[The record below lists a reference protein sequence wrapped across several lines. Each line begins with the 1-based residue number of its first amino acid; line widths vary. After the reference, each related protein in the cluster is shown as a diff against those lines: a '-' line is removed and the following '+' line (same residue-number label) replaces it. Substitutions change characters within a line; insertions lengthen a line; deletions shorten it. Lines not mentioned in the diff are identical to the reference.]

1 MLSCVITRN
10 FVSNAFVNGCTLF
23 CDVLYQIWMFLLVQV
38 RFLNSVIVDL
48 RSKNAS
54 LQEQL
59 DTLMLSTDDAD
70 LYDLDVNGDLTSVPL
85 TVSKNLPLI
94 AWIFDKIQFLSQC
107 IFLFV
112 NKTRISKRSFLWH
125 IWLPSMYWNSE
136 NVYSIITGPWK
147 SLNFFSFSRSGKSF
161 TTNKVICSACPE
173 FVC

>member
-10 FVSNAFVNGCTLF
+10 FVSNAFVNGCTVF

-94 AWIFDKIQFLSQC
+94 A
-107 IFLFV
+107 
-112 NKTRISKRSFLWH
+112 
-125 IWLPSMYWNSE
+125 
-136 NVYSIITGPWK
+136 
-147 SLNFFSFSRSGKSF
+147 
-161 TTNKVICSACPE
+161 
-173 FVC
+173 